1 MSVVDCQGMSLPV
14 IAPRLG
20 WLAEHIDGELLF
32 DTDAE
37 AIALAERLAY
47 DTDFSA
53 VHAKRAHASTAH
65 LTPAAIAARYL
76 EAIS

>member
-1 MSVVDCQGMSLPV
+1 MGLPV

-20 WLAEHIDGELLF
+20 WLVEHIDGELLF

-47 DTDFSA
+47 NTKFYA
-53 VHAKRAHASTAH
+53 VHAKRAHASTVH
-65 LTPAAIAARYL
+65 LIPAAIATRYL
-76 EAIS
+76 EVIS